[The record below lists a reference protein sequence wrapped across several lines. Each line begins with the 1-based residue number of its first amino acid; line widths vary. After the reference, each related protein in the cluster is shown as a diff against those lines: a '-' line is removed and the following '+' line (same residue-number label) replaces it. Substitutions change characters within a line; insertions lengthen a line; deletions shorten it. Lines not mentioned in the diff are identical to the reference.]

1 MKKTISFI
9 IAFGILSLFASCKG
23 SLNTST
29 SENESTSVIP
39 PESSFII
46 ASSDNSSDSK
56 NAIVV
61 YFSATNNTKNV
72 ALNISSYL
80 NLPIYELEPVNPYT
94 SSDLNYSN
102 QNSRVVKEHN
112 DSNRHVELQTVSF
125 EGYEEAQY
133 IFLGAPV
140 WWQELSWVVDDFL
153 KLNDFTGK
161 TIIPFATSSSSGFST
176 KRHEALASSATWMQG
191 QRFSSRA
198 TSSQIEAWIDGLN
211 LNIK

>member
-9 IAFGILSLFASCKG
+9 IAFGILSLFASCKE

-29 SENESTSVIP
+29 SESESTSVIP
-39 PESSFII
+39 PESSSII
-46 ASSDNSSDSK
+46 GSSNNSSNSK

-125 EGYEEAQY
+125 EGYDEADY
-133 IFLGAPV
+133 VFLGAPV

-153 KLNDFTGK
+153 KLNDLTMIYQGK
-161 TIIPFATSSSSGFST
+161 LKEYPLF
-176 KRHEALASSATWMQG
+176 
-191 QRFSSRA
+191 
-198 TSSQIEAWIDGLN
+198 LN
-211 LNIK
+211 KKLLLR

>member
-9 IAFGILSLFASCKG
+9 IAFGILSLFASCKE

-29 SENESTSVIP
+29 SESESTSVIP
-39 PESSFII
+39 PESSSII
-46 ASSDNSSDSK
+46 GSSNNSSNSK

-125 EGYEEAQY
+125 EGYDEADY
-133 IFLGAPV
+133 VFLGAPV
-140 WWQELSWVVDDFL
+140 WWQ
-153 KLNDFTGK
+153 
-161 TIIPFATSSSSGFST
+161 
-176 KRHEALASSATWMQG
+176 
-191 QRFSSRA
+191 
-198 TSSQIEAWIDGLN
+198 
-211 LNIK
+211 